1 MMSVSK
7 KKIILIHFFSSTR
20 NTNCQLFIYYFN
32 YIQRSFWVVP
42 SCKTIQLPCSCDF
55 RKNLVIFSNK
65 IGLEL
70 VALVSEGILFFR
82 NRLFK
87 KEVVVSTNV
96 QKFAQCSKNEKKS
109 AIFTGDKM
117 WSSQDVSGK
126 KNCTIFPFS

>member
-7 KKIILIHFFSSTR
+7 KKIIIIIHFFSSTS
-20 NTNCQLFIYYFN
+20 NTNCQLFIYYFY

-70 VALVSEGILFFR
+70 VALVSEGVLFFETDY
-82 NRLFK
+82 LK
-87 KEVVVSTNV
+87 K
-96 QKFAQCSKNEKKS
+96 K
-109 AIFTGDKM
+109 
-117 WSSQDVSGK
+117 
-126 KNCTIFPFS
+126 